1 MVSELIG
8 SRPKLP
14 LIVIVGP
21 TGSGK
26 TSLAVRLAKKYGGEI
41 ICADSRTV
49 YRGMD
54 IGTAKPS
61 LHEQRTVPHWGID
74 LVDPGVSFSA
84 AQFKD
89 YANRKI
95 EEIRSRGNVPFLV
108 GGTGLYVDAVV
119 FDFEFGNDYDKDRR
133 NKLQKM
139 TVAQLQDYCIKQDIS
154 LPENNKNKRYLIR
167 SIELAGQKMSR
178 QSTPSGNAI
187 IVGITTK
194 KDLLTQRITDRAKK
208 MFNNGVVK
216 ETIILGCQY
225 GWTNEA
231 MTGNVYPII
240 KKVVDGSM
248 DQSQAV
254 QEFIKRDIGL
264 VKRQLTWFR
273 RNPFIKWGDINS
285 CEHYLSR
292 LLDDK

>member
-1 MVSELIG
+1 
-8 SRPKLP
+8 
-14 LIVIVGP
+14 
-21 TGSGK
+21 
-26 TSLAVRLAKKYGGEI
+26 
-41 ICADSRTV
+41 
-49 YRGMD
+49 
-54 IGTAKPS
+54 
-61 LHEQRTVPHWGID
+61 
-74 LVDPGVSFSA
+74 
-84 AQFKD
+84 
-89 YANRKI
+89 
-95 EEIRSRGNVPFLV
+95 
-108 GGTGLYVDAVV
+108 
-119 FDFEFGNDYDKDRR
+119 
-133 NKLQKM
+133 
-139 TVAQLQDYCIKQDIS
+139 
-154 LPENNKNKRYLIR
+154 
-167 SIELAGQKMSR
+167 MSR
-178 QSTPSGNAI
+178 RSTPSGNTI

-208 MFNNGVVK
+208 MFNDGVVK

-273 RNPFIKWGDINS
+273 RNPFIEWGDIDS
-285 CEHYLSR
+285 CEHYFSR

>member
-1 MVSELIG
+1 M
-8 SRPKLP
+8 
-14 LIVIVGP
+14 
-21 TGSGK
+21 
-26 TSLAVRLAKKYGGEI
+26 
-41 ICADSRTV
+41 
-49 YRGMD
+49 
-54 IGTAKPS
+54 
-61 LHEQRTVPHWGID
+61 
-74 LVDPGVSFSA
+74 
-84 AQFKD
+84 
-89 YANRKI
+89 
-95 EEIRSRGNVPFLV
+95 PFLV

-139 TVAQLQDYCIKQDIS
+139 TVAQLQGYCIKQDIS

-167 SIELAGQKMSR
+167 SIELAGQKVSR
-178 QSTPSGNAI
+178 RSTPSGNTI

-208 MFNNGVVK
+208 MFNDGVVK

-273 RNPFIKWGDINS
+273 RNPFIEWGDIDS
-285 CEHYLSR
+285 CEHYFSR

>member
-1 MVSELIG
+1 MASELIG

-26 TSLAVRLAKKYGGEI
+26 TSLAVRLAKKYSGEI

-61 LHEQRTVPHWGID
+61 LHEQRIVPHWGID

-84 AQFKD
+84 VQFKD

-108 GGTGLYVDAVV
+108 GGTGLYVDAVI
-119 FDFEFGNDYDKDRR
+119 FGFEFGNNYDKDRR

-139 TVAQLQDYCIKQDIS
+139 TVVQLQDYCIKHDIS

-167 SIELAGQKMSR
+167 SIELAGQKVSR
-178 QSTPSGNAI
+178 QSTPPGNAI

-194 KDLLTQRITDRAKK
+194 KDLLMQRITDRAKK
-208 MFNNGVVK
+208 MFNDGVVK
-216 ETIILGCQY
+216 EAIILGCQY

-264 VKRQLTWFR
+264 VRRQLTWFR
-273 RNPFIKWGDINS
+273 RNPFIEWVDIDS

>member
-1 MVSELIG
+1 
-8 SRPKLP
+8 
-14 LIVIVGP
+14 
-21 TGSGK
+21 
-26 TSLAVRLAKKYGGEI
+26 
-41 ICADSRTV
+41 
-49 YRGMD
+49 MD

-61 LHEQRTVPHWGID
+61 LREQRTVPHWGID
-74 LVDPGVSFSA
+74 LVDPGASFSA

-89 YANRKI
+89 YTNRKI
-95 EEIRSRGNVPFLV
+95 EEIRSRGNIPFLV

-167 SIELAGQKMSR
+167 SIELAGQKVSR
-178 QSTPSGNAI
+178 QSTPLVNAI

-208 MFNNGVVK
+208 MFNDGVVK

-264 VKRQLTWFR
+264 VRRQLTWVR
-273 RNPFIKWGDINS
+273 RNPFIEWGDIDS

>member
-1 MVSELIG
+1 MASEFIG
-8 SRPKLP
+8 SRSKLP

-26 TSLAVRLAKKYGGEI
+26 TSLAVRLARRYGGEI

-61 LHEQRTVPHWGID
+61 LREQRTVPHWGID
-74 LVDPGVSFSA
+74 LVDPGASFSA

-89 YANRKI
+89 YTNRKI
-95 EEIRSRGNVPFLV
+95 EEIRSRGNIPFLV

-167 SIELAGQKMSR
+167 SIELAGQKVSR
-178 QSTPSGNAI
+178 QSTPLGNAI

-208 MFNNGVVK
+208 MFNDGVVK
-216 ETIILGCQY
+216 ETITLGCQY

-254 QEFIKRDIGL
+254 QDFIKRDIGL
-264 VKRQLTWFR
+264 VRRQLTWFR
-273 RNPFIKWGDINS
+273 RNPFIEWGDIDS